1 MQAQQGTLRRSSA
14 GSTRQAT
21 APSRAAAFK
30 PCSFTCTR
38 RGQHM
43 VTRATGPEL
52 ASLAEAVTSVVA
64 AATAAAP
71 APLQPAVA
79 TIGGDVAALAT
90 LSPTL
95 PGIGR
100 LTALYYLLFTNPN
113 PLFNI
118 WDFYVGAPLTDGANS
133 RWSSDNF
140 QLRDKLGGGN
150 FGITFEGLRLQA
162 DDQGVTQRSKLTP
175 EQKKRRVV
183 LKRVNMDRQGVR
195 QDFLKTGTLAKGSA
209 ETGMVEAY
217 MCAKVKRNPL
227 VASSCAE
234 YLGYFTSTTAD
245 GAFTKGSQW
254 LVWKFESD
262 ATLGDALDGKLGP
275 FPGCLEEFMMAGR
288 RIPDSMPQDKRDIN
302 VIKSVMRQVL
312 VGLRKLHS
320 IGIVHRDIKPENLL
334 VTVDGQVKIID
345 FGAAVDMCTGINF
358 NPLYGMLDPRY
369 SPPEELVMPQSFPR
383 APAPAVA
390 ALLSPFAWLY
400 GRPDLFDSYTVG
412 VLLMQMCVPE
422 LRPVANIRLFNTEL
436 RQYDNDL
443 NRWRMY
449 KGSKYDFSL
458 LDRNKSAGW
467 DLACKLITKRD
478 SANRGRLSVSQAL
491 SHRFFLPEF

>member
-1 MQAQQGTLRRSSA
+1 MQRQLPSRSSCRL
-14 GSTRQAT
+14 GGQQSRQ
-21 APSRAAAFK
+21 FK
-30 PCSFTCTR
+30 PCSFKISNRQEPITR
-38 RGQHM
+38 PVVAVQ
-43 VTRATGPEL
+43 ATGPEL
-52 ASLAEAVTSVVA
+52 ASIADAVQSAVTA
-64 AATAAAP
+64 AAAVAP
-71 APLQPAVA
+71 APLQPAVT
-79 TIGGDVAALAT
+79 TIGGDIAALAT

-95 PGIGR
+95 PGLGR
-100 LTALYYLLFTNPN
+100 LTALYYSLFSRPN
-113 PLFNI
+113 PLWNI
-118 WDFYVGAPLTDGANS
+118 WDFYVGAPLTNGRNS
-133 RWSSDNF
+133 RWSSEDF

-150 FGITFEGLRLQA
+150 FGITFEGLRLTA
-162 DDQGVTQRSKLTP
+162 DDQQVTVRSKLTS

-195 QDFLKTGTLAKGSA
+195 SDFLKTGTLAKGSA

-217 MCAKVKRNPL
+217 MCAKIKRNPIA
-227 VASSCAE
+227 ASSCAE
-234 YLGYFTSTTAD
+234 YLGYFTSTTAE

-262 ATLGDALDGKLGP
+262 ATLGDALDGRLGP
-275 FPGCLEEFMMAGR
+275 FPACLEEFMMAGR
-288 RIPDSMPQDKRDIN
+288 RIPESTPQDKRDIN
-302 VIKSVMRQVL
+302 VIKGVMRQVL
-312 VGLRKLHS
+312 TGLRRLHGL
-320 IGIVHRDIKPENLL
+320 GIVHRDIKPENLL

-383 APAPAVA
+383 APAPALA
-390 ALLSPFAWLY
+390 ALLSPFAWVY
-400 GRPDLFDSYTVG
+400 GRPDLFDSYTAG

-449 KGSKYDFSL
+449 RGQKYDFSL
-458 LDRNKSAGW
+458 LDRNGGAGW

-478 SANRGRLSVSQAL
+478 QFNRGRLSVGQAL

>member
-1 MQAQQGTLRRSSA
+1 MQHQLPSRSGLRRASQHS
-14 GSTRQAT
+14 QQ
-21 APSRAAAFK
+21 FK
-30 PCSFTCTR
+30 PCSFKLKR
-38 RGQHM
+38 ENGLSIRPVVSVQ
-43 VTRATGPEL
+43 ATGPEL
-52 ASLAEAVTSVVA
+52 ASIADAVQSVVTA
-64 AATAAAP
+64 AAAAAP
-71 APLQPAVA
+71 APLQPAVS
-79 TIGGDVAALAT
+79 TIGGDLAALAT

-95 PGIGR
+95 PGLGR
-100 LTALYYLLFTNPN
+100 LTALYYTLFSKPN
-113 PLFNI
+113 PLWNI
-118 WDFYVGAPLTDGANS
+118 WDFYVGAPLADGRNS
-133 RWSSDNF
+133 RWSSEDF

-150 FGITFEGLRLQA
+150 FGITFEGLRLTA
-162 DDQGVTQRSKLTP
+162 EDSSVTTRSKLTA

-195 QDFLKTGTLAKGSA
+195 SDFLKTGTLAKGSA

-217 MCAKVKRNPL
+217 MCAKIKRNPI
-227 VASSCAE
+227 AAASCAE
-234 YLGYFTSTTAD
+234 YLGYFTSNTAE

-275 FPGCLEEFMMAGR
+275 FPSCLEEFMMAGKK
-288 RIPDSMPQDKRDIN
+288 ISENTPQEKRDIN
-302 VIKSVMRQVL
+302 VIKGVMRQVL
-312 VGLRKLHS
+312 TGLRRLHRL
-320 IGIVHRDIKPENLL
+320 GIVHRDIKPENLL

-383 APAPAVA
+383 APAPFMA
-390 ALLSPFAWLY
+390 ALLSPFAWVY
-400 GRPDLFDSYTVG
+400 GRPDLFDSYTAG

-449 KGSKYDFSL
+449 RGQKYDFSL
-458 LDRNKSAGW
+458 LDRNNEAGW

-478 SANRGRLSVSQAL
+478 QYNRGRLSVGQAL